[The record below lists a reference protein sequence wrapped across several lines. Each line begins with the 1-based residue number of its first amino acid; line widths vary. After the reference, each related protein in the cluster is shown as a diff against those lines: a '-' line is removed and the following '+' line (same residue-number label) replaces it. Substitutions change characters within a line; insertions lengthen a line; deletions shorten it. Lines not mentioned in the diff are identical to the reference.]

1 MNNPLTVNPVHLTVF
16 NVFLLKLALFVT
28 KILSFIIP
36 LVLKP
41 VLTNILH
48 KMMKSESVNNVH
60 QDVYFAMISKPAQ
73 NVLKMNTFLKSITV
87 S

>member
-1 MNNPLTVNPVHLTVF
+1 
-16 NVFLLKLALFVT
+16 
-28 KILSFIIP
+28 
-36 LVLKP
+36 LKP

>member
-1 MNNPLTVNPVHLTVF
+1 MNNPLTVNPVHLTVL
-16 NVFLLKLALFVT
+16 NAFLLNLALFVT

-60 QDVYFAMISKPAQ
+60 
-73 NVLKMNTFLKSITV
+73 
-87 S
+87 